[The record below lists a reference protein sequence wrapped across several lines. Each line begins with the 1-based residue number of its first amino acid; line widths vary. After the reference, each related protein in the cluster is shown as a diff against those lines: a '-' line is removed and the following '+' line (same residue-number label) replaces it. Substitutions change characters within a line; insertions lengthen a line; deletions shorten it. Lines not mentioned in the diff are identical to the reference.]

1 MKTLLLLSSLALTCV
16 PAFAASNSSPK
27 IAEVDKAANTLNIDK
42 LQQLSTATQ
51 DYEAAYANYRLAIS
65 ANVMGQKTIADN
77 ALASA
82 QASLEI
88 LTNSQ
93 ADAES
98 LALLSSVYGM
108 QIALDNSKGAELGIK
123 SANAIAQAEQLAP
136 LNPRVTLVKAIAAYN
151 TPAMFG
157 GSMQVAKTL
166 ASSAIERFNQ
176 PCENICWGEAEA
188 YTWRGLAKQELGDA
202 QGAIEDWQQALQ
214 VEKDYGW
221 AKFLLQQNQQI
232 SAK

>member
-1 MKTLLLLSSLALTCV
+1 MKTLLLLSSLTLACT
-16 PAFAASNSSPK
+16 PAFAASNSSSN
-27 IAEVDKAANTLNIDK
+27 IAEADKAANTLNIDK
-42 LQQLSTATQ
+42 LQQLSTVTQ

-65 ANVMGQKTIADN
+65 ANVMGQKTMAEN

-82 QASLEI
+82 QASLET

-108 QIALDNSKGAELGIK
+108 QIALDNSKGAALGIK

-166 ASSAIERFNQ
+166 ASSAIERFRPKLTLGADWPNK
-176 PCENICWGEAEA
+176 NWGISKAR
-188 YTWRGLAKQELGDA
+188 WKIGNRHCKWKKIMVGLSFYFRK
-202 QGAIEDWQQALQ
+202 
-214 VEKDYGW
+214 
-221 AKFLLQQNQQI
+221 I
-232 SAK
+232 SK